1 MLFADSLSLAIR
13 AITAQR
19 LRSFLT
25 LLGIA
30 VGIAAVILLT
40 SIGEGIHRFVLG
52 EFTQFGTNVITAV
65 PGKTQ
70 DRRLAFRPAVERPAA
85 VAGGRAFARTPAE
98 CRRGDAQRARQCRGR
113 GQRPHAADAGLW
125 RQCQFAENLPVNR
138 AKRPVSAGR

>member
-1 MLFADSLSLAIR
+1 MLVADSLQLATR

-52 EFTQFGTNVITAV
+52 EFTQFGTNVV
-65 PGKTQ
+65 GVHPGKTKTGGTPPSGLPSSARPLSL
-70 DRRLAFRPAVERPAA
+70 DDAALAGAPAA
-85 VAGGRAFARTPAE
+85 
-98 CRRGDAQRARQCRGR
+98 RGR
-113 GQRPHAADAGLW
+113 
-125 RQCQFAENLPVNR
+125 
-138 AKRPVSAGR
+138 

>member
-1 MLFADSLSLAIR
+1 MLWAADSLHLAIR

-52 EFTQFGTNVITAV
+52 EFTQFGTNVITV
-65 PGKTQ
+65 TPGKTKT
-70 DRRLAFRPAVERPAA
+70 
-85 VAGGRAFARTPAE
+85 GGSPS
-98 CRRGDAQRARQCRGR
+98 GLPSRARGRCRWTMPR
-113 GQRPHAADAGLW
+113 RSNAC
-125 RQCQFAENLPVNR
+125 RTSSR
-138 AKRPVSAGR
+138 